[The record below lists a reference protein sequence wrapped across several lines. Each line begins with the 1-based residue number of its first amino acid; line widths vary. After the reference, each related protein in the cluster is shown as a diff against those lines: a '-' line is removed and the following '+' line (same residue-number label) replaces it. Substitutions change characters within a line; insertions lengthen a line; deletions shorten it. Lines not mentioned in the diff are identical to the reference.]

1 MSIPASLIR
10 DKSSVN
16 ISEYQLLS
24 LDNKVILMWAYLQS
38 SRLVFFH
45 FFLELLFVLQKRII
59 FIKSLKNPN
68 AKLSYIIEG
77 TIAAVYFRYDLVK
90 ILWSGK
96 WKSFKSAN
104 NDKNN
109 GKNKVYFDHHCAHFE
124 RVNWIFSL
132 T

>member
-24 LDNKVILMWAYLQS
+24 LDNKVILMWAYLSS

-59 FIKSLKNPN
+59 FIKGLNNPN
-68 AKLSYIIEG
+68 AKLSYTIEG
-77 TIAAVYFRYDLVK
+77 TIAAVWL
-90 ILWSGK
+90 
-96 WKSFKSAN
+96 
-104 NDKNN
+104 
-109 GKNKVYFDHHCAHFE
+109 GKNPLEWKMK
-124 RVNWIFSL
+124 IF
-132 T
+132 